1 MLTSLIMFYKNILV
15 WLTWFRIENLN
26 IYIYI
31 SIFIKTLH
39 SEHTIDILK
48 YELSKYIIWYGNIHV
63 YYILSSNKGIFVW
76 PIWPEV
82 NCPYFHTPGK

>member
-15 WLTWFRIENLN
+15 RLTWFRIENLN

-31 SIFIKTLH
+31 SIFIKILH

-48 YELSKYIIWYGNIHV
+48 YELSKYII
-63 YYILSSNKGIFVW
+63 
-76 PIWPEV
+76 
-82 NCPYFHTPGK
+82 